1 MQINKSFPGYS
12 IYRIMY
18 IRGAEFPAAIADP
31 PFMVG
36 LLISNGPPTIWFIA
50 FCPGSE
56 GTPVI
61 CSTATACTTDDAGT
75 EADKTP
81 PCPVTPGAA

>member
-1 MQINKSFPGYS
+1 
-12 IYRIMY
+12 MY